1 MKDKEGRTSLEWDKG
16 QEASKDKIVRESTS

>member
-16 QEASKDKIVRESTS
+16 KEASKDKIVRESTS